1 MPVALPAVV
10 AVAWLLSLGVWAPA
24 TTLAHQ
30 PTAPF
35 PTPQRYRRAV
45 VAYTVPPVTLVDMHG
60 TALTLDTALRHDG
73 PVLLQFVYTTCS
85 TTCPVMSGLFAA
97 LQAQFGSELA
107 PAQLLSITIDPEHD
121 TLARLQEYARQFR
134 AGPQWRFLTG
144 RRDDILAVQKAF
156 DAYRGTRMRHEPGT
170 YLRASPD
177 TPWLRLDGLLSAAE
191 LMAEYRR
198 LLTP

>member
-1 MPVALPAVV
+1 MPTVLSAVV
-10 AVAWLLSLGVWAPA
+10 AVSLLLSATATTPA
-24 TTLAHQ
+24 TTFAHQ
-30 PTAPF
+30 PS
-35 PTPQRYRRAV
+35 TPSLALQRYRRAV

-60 TALTLDTALRHDG
+60 AAVTLSTALRHHE

-85 TTCPVMSGLFAA
+85 TTCPVMSGIFAA
-97 LQAQFGSELA
+97 VQTQFGSELA
-107 PAQLLSITIDPEHD
+107 EANLLSITIDPEHD
-121 TLARLQEYARQFR
+121 TPARLQEYARQFQ

-144 RRDDILAVQKAF
+144 RRDDILTVQKAF
-156 DAYRGTRMRHEPGT
+156 DAYRGAKMRHEPST

-177 TPWLRLDGLLSAAE
+177 TPWVRLDGMMSTAE